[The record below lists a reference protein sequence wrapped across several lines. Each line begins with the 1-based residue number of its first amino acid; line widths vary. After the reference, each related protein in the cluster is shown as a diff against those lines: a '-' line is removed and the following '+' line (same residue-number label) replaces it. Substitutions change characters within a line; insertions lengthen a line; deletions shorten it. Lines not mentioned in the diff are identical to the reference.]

1 MYKRQLVD
9 RFIDWVGGGLRKLM
23 IGSENIKTLDETHER
38 LMEILETLEKILN
51 VIIPFFII
59 LLILLVVFSVVWC
72 YILALQKRRNL
83 AQWVLLGIVFNV
95 FAVIT
100 LALLPPLTKQTKDES
115 KGVSNKSTNKPPSK
129 KKKKASR
136 IDRKDSNSK

>member
-1 MYKRQLVD
+1 MVD
-9 RFIDWVGGGLRKLM
+9 TFID
-23 IGSENIKTLDETHER
+23 IGDWLQKQLQEFIGPENIGEFVKLIKAFKELMNTLDR
-38 LMEILETLEKILN
+38 LLDGIILFL
-51 VIIPFFII
+51 II

>member
-1 MYKRQLVD
+1 MVD
-9 RFIDWVGGGLRKLM
+9 TFID
-23 IGSENIKTLDETHER
+23 IGDWLQKQLQEFIGPENIGEFVKLIKAFKELMNTLDR
-38 LMEILETLEKILN
+38 LLDGIILFL
-51 VIIPFFII
+51 II

-72 YILALQKRRNL
+72 NILALQKRRNH